1 MPKRNRN
8 WLTVL
13 CEEKR
18 ARYIDGKE
26 IPNWQQGP
34 TLSETVNYLGAKG
47 WMLWNGSA
55 LWVGH
60 GKLTFIRPQQLLIQC
75 EEKHPRYINGKEIPK
90 ARKPGEQN
98 QKNNPHPFL
107 FPNRVDEHPD
117 LKGAHEPKVR
127 RGNQVAEI
135 RQIRNG
141 NREHRGTDFK
151 HDRAISPEIFS
162 RC

>member
-34 TLSETVNYLGAKG
+34 TLLETVNYLGAKG
-47 WMLWNGSA
+47 WALWNGSA

-60 GKLTFIRPQQLLIQC
+60 GKLTFIRPQRLLIQC
-75 EEKHPRYINGKEIPK
+75 EEKHPRYINGKELPNWQQGPTLTEALNYLSTKGWQLDCDPSVLQHGYGQLTFIRPK
-90 ARKPGEQN
+90 Q
-98 QKNNPHPFL
+98 
-107 FPNRVDEHPD
+107 
-117 LKGAHEPKVR
+117 
-127 RGNQVAEI
+127 
-135 RQIRNG
+135 
-141 NREHRGTDFK
+141 
-151 HDRAISPEIFS
+151 
-162 RC
+162 